1 MNKRITTHRGRAII
15 KWSCTDKFP
24 DISTPSRQAV
34 SLQFRMINI
43 PDAVTLTRADDDSGV
58 SPSCRSTE
66 SRDLLQWA
74 VGMQER
80 RRPGLESS
88 KSSKRLRSKR
98 RAVNDDTAPFVVGG
112 RLTGGTMRV
121 RGQAPVRAGDGAAP
135 SCTLKTPTTTDD
147 DQSSSFSRDPDSD
160 RRHRV
165 STRFVHLC
173 CSLG

>member
-1 MNKRITTHRGRAII
+1 MQVYRVTRI
-15 KWSCTDKFP
+15 
-24 DISTPSRQAV
+24 V
-34 SLQFRMINI
+34 
-43 PDAVTLTRADDDSGV
+43 
-58 SPSCRSTE
+58 
-66 SRDLLQWA
+66 A
-74 VGMQER
+74 VGSRHAGAAAAWARIIRNRQ
-80 RRPGLESS
+80 
-88 KSSKRLRSKR
+88 KRLRSKR

-121 RGQAPVRAGDGAAP
+121 RGEAPVRAGDGAAP

-147 DQSSSFSRDPDSD
+147 DQSSSFSRDPESD